1 MFVLLQKKILNASLL
16 VSKHLNVKYGICES
30 CSSNI
35 EKGIDFSFI
44 FSWKIEQNTNIA
56 FFDQP
61 FPEVYIKQLLL
72 KNKWINENHTQFV
85 TNNDFFLF
93 KYPRFDGIYY
103 PQTQGHTGW
112 LVKFFFRVHALLTF
126 FDYSIICK
134 CKGCLASI

>member
-16 VSKHLNVKYGICES
+16 VSKYLNVKYGICES

-61 FPEVYIKQLLL
+61 FPVVYIKQLLL
-72 KNKWINENHTQFV
+72 KNNELMKIIHNFWQIMI
-85 TNNDFFLF
+85 FFYSSTHVLMGF
-93 KYPRFDGIYY
+93 II
-103 PQTQGHTGW
+103 
-112 LVKFFFRVHALLTF
+112 VKLKVIQV
-126 FDYSIICK
+126 D
-134 CKGCLASI
+134 